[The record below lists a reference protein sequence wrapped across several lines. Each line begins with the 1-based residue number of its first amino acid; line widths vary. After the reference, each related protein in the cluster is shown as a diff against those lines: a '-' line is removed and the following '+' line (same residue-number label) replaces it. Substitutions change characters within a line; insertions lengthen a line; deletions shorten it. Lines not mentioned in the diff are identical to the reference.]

1 MLDQFF
7 TSPDV
12 LERLR
17 RGALGTILDDLAAG
31 LHDRGY
37 APVVA
42 QSYLSIAGHFSR
54 WLTLEEIAPIELSAD
69 TIARFREEH
78 LPVCRCVAPLGMRLH
93 VSPALGHL
101 LAALTRRGLVAPSR
115 VPKECPVD
123 AVLRAFDAHLE
134 ETCGAAAATR
144 RLYTRYARELLV
156 NHFGAGDVDL
166 RNLGPAEIIGFV
178 LEQARERAPETAK
191 AVRTSLRS
199 FLRFAQL
206 QGLCDA
212 TLAAAVPRVAI
223 WRRAQLPRALSE
235 AQLAALLGAFK
246 RSTALGRRD
255 YAMTLCMA
263 QMGLRAGEV
272 AALSLDDIDW
282 RAGTLRLARGKERRT
297 SVLPLPAKVGRA
309 MVSYLRN
316 GRPPTRDRRVFV
328 RHQAPL
334 GEPLTSSSVTA
345 VVRCAFVRAGLPSQG
360 AHVLRHTAATRMV
373 RAGAS
378 LKEVADVLRHRSI
391 DTVMIYTK
399 LDLTTLA
406 EVAQPWPEVR
416 S

>member
-1 MLDQFF
+1 MLDRFF

-12 LERLR
+12 VERLR

-37 APVVA
+37 APIVA

-54 WLTLEEIAPIELSAD
+54 WLTLEGIAPTGLSME
-69 TIARFREEH
+69 TVARFREEH
-78 LPVCRCVAPLGMRLH
+78 LPVCRCVAPLGMRGH

-101 LAALTRRGLVAPSR
+101 LAALTLRGWVAAPA
-115 VPKECPVD
+115 PKECPVD

-166 RNLGPAEIIGFV
+166 RSLGPAEIIGFV

-212 TLAAAVPRVAI
+212 TLVAAVPRVAR

-235 AQLAALLGAFK
+235 PQLAALLGAFE

-255 YAMTLCMA
+255 YAITLCLA

-272 AALSLDDIDW
+272 AALSLDDINW
-282 RAGTLRLARGKERRT
+282 RAGTLRLSRGKD
-297 SVLPLPAKVGRA
+297 PGPDYAA
-309 MVSYLRN
+309 Q
-316 GRPPTRDRRVFV
+316 D
-328 RHQAPL
+328 
-334 GEPLTSSSVTA
+334 VTY
-345 VVRCAFVRAGLPSQG
+345 Q
-360 AHVLRHTAATRMV
+360 
-373 RAGAS
+373 
-378 LKEVADVLRHRSI
+378 D
-391 DTVMIYTK
+391 
-399 LDLTTLA
+399 
-406 EVAQPWPEVR
+406 
-416 S
+416 